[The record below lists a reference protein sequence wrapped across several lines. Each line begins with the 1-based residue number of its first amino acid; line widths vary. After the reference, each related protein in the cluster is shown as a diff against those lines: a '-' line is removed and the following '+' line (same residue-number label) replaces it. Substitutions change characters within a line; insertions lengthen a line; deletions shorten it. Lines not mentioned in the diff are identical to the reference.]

1 MTRKEIDEHT
11 GTETTGHEWDG
22 IKELNTPLPR
32 WWLWLFYITII
43 WSIGYWVVMPA
54 WPLVSDY
61 TRGILNHSQRRDVAE
76 AVEAL
81 KVARADFSAKLS
93 GATLQQIEGDPS
105 LLQFAMA
112 AGKSSFG
119 DNCATCHGAGGQGGP
134 GYPNLNDDV
143 WLWGGTLDDIRTTI
157 TIGIRSTH
165 EETRQSIMPAFGKD
179 ALLTKEQIA
188 DAAEYVLALSGQQAD
203 AAAVS
208 RAAPL
213 FEEQCSIC
221 HGPQGKGMR
230 EFGAPDLTDADWLYG
245 SSREAITAQIV
256 NPKMGQMP
264 TWQGRLD
271 KATIDAL
278 AVYVHSLGGGE

>member
-93 GATLQQIEGDPS
+93 GATLQQIEGDPRCCNS
-105 LLQFAMA
+105 RWRRASRRSATIARPATARAVRVAPAIPTSTTTCGCGA
-112 AGKSSFG
+112 A
-119 DNCATCHGAGGQGGP
+119 
-134 GYPNLNDDV
+134 
-143 WLWGGTLDDIRTTI
+143 
-157 TIGIRSTH
+157 RSTTSAPRSRSASARRMKRRASRSCPRSAR
-165 EETRQSIMPAFGKD
+165 TRF
-179 ALLTKEQIA
+179 
-188 DAAEYVLALSGQQAD
+188 
-203 AAAVS
+203 
-208 RAAPL
+208 
-213 FEEQCSIC
+213 
-221 HGPQGKGMR
+221 
-230 EFGAPDLTDADWLYG
+230 
-245 SSREAITAQIV
+245 
-256 NPKMGQMP
+256 
-264 TWQGRLD
+264 
-271 KATIDAL
+271 
-278 AVYVHSLGGGE
+278 